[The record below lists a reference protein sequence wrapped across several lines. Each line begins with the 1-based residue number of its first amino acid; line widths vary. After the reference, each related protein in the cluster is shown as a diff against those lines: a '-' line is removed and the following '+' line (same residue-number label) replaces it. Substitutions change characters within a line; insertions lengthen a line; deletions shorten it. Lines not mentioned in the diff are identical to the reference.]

1 MKLSPLKKSYWVLAA
16 MFVSLVSLVGPQKS
30 FATDATDTQV
40 TCNTPQ
46 VQLAAGRDG
55 TKPRVTIF
63 CAGGSSVSGIDYFAA
78 EISASPAVAAAITP
92 LVGDWVLV
100 HGPTTS
106 ITIYSNLSDTSG
118 AAWGCGASNCR
129 IIDYLLGY

>member
-1 MKLSPLKKSYWVLAA
+1 MKLLALKQSYWVLAA

-30 FATDATDTQV
+30 FAADTEV
-40 TCNTPQ
+40 TCNAPQ

-55 TKPRVTIF
+55 TKPRVTIY

-78 EISASPAVAAAITP
+78 EISASPVVAAAITP

-100 HGPTTS
+100 HGPTSS

-118 AAWGCGASNCR
+118 VAWGCGASNCR